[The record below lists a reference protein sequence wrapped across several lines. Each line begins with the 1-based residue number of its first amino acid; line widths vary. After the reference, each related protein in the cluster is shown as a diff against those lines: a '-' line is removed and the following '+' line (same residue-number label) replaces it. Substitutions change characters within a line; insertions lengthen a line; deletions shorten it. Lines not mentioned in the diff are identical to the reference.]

1 MLNPVSE
8 PTICSTSPVDAI
20 NSSCFCLPLVSAER
34 QACIAAGSRDLRIP
48 GLLADRPGLFAGT
61 AVFLSSDHYQQM
73 TRLVEAVATTT
84 RTAFYEAAIGQRD
97 PAVDLNCQRGSRSL
111 LMGFDF
117 HISADGPRLIEI
129 NTNAGA
135 AFLSKQF
142 AGQASNCLP
151 AGAIRP
157 DFSEARLDA
166 LLVSMFVDEWSSV
179 RPGRPLRSVAIV
191 DEHPETL
198 YLYPDMLLAAE
209 LLEAHGIRTVVV
221 DASALDYRDGAL
233 THEGEIIDLVY
244 NRLTDFRLEA
254 EANRA
259 LRQAYLEDGVVLS
272 PSPRHHALYADKR
285 NLVLLGGADGQPGAL
300 EPEIRAMI
308 PQTQAIG
315 EIDPV
320 AAWRDRR
327 TMFFKPSG
335 GYGSKAAYRG
345 DKLTRQVWERLQAGD
360 YVAQRFVPPADR
372 GLMVDGAPV
381 NLKYD
386 IRLYAYAGKPLFAV
400 ARMYS
405 GQTTNFRTPGGGLAP
420 VILV

>member
-1 MLNPVSE
+1 MSDR
-8 PTICSTSPVDAI
+8 TGCSASPVDVI
-20 NSSCFCLPLVSAER
+20 NSSCFCLPLVAAER
-34 QACIAAGSRDLRIP
+34 QACIAAGSRDSRLP
-48 GLLADRPGLFAGT
+48 GLLSDRTGLFAGT
-61 AVFLSSDHYQQM
+61 AVFLSSQHYQQM
-73 TRLVEAVATTT
+73 TRLVEAVAVSTQTSS
-84 RTAFYEAAIGQRD
+84 YQAAIGQRD
-97 PAVDLNCQRGSRSL
+97 PDVDLTRQRDSRSL

-135 AFLSKQF
+135 AFLTKQF
-142 AGQASNCLP
+142 AGQGSTCLP
-151 AGAIRP
+151 AGTIRP
-157 DFSEARLDA
+157 DFGEARLDA
-166 LLVSMFVDEWSSV
+166 LLVSMFVEEWNSV

-191 DEHPETL
+191 DEHPEAQ
-198 YLYPDMLLAAE
+198 YLYPDMLIAAE
-209 LLEAHGIRTVVV
+209 LLEAHGIRAVVV
-221 DASALDYRDGAL
+221 DASALDYRDGVL
-233 THEGEIIDLVY
+233 MHEGEIIDMVY

-285 NLVLLGGADGQPGAL
+285 NLVLLGGGDGQPGAL
-300 EPEIRAMI
+300 GPDIRTMI

-345 DKLTRQVWERLQAGD
+345 DKLTKQVWERLQAGD
-360 YVAQRFVPPADR
+360 YVAQQFVPPGNR

-381 NLKYD
+381 DLKYD
-386 IRLYAYAGKPLFAV
+386 IRLFAYAGKPLFAV
-400 ARMYS
+400 ARMYR